1 MSDDV
6 QKVSQKIPVLI
17 YAGWYKWAKQHKK

>member
-17 YAGWYKWAKQHKK
+17 YTGWYKWN

>member
-17 YAGWYKWAKQHKK
+17 YAGWYKWAK